1 MRSPEN
7 VLNSLQ
13 EHSAQPDYVYD
24 RIYRNLYN
32 QELFLQAYQNIYA
45 SQGNMT
51 AGTDGQTI
59 DAMSLERINRLIE
72 TLKDESYQPKPSRR
86 TYIPKKNGKT
96 RPLGIP
102 SIDDKLVQ
110 EVIRMMLESMYE
122 NSFED
127 NSHGFRPNKSC
138 HTALRMIQ
146 NRFVRCKWFVEGDIK
161 GFFDNIDHNVMI
173 NVLRKRIRD
182 ERFLRLIR
190 KFLNA
195 GYMEDNQL
203 HQSYSGTPQGGII
216 SPILANIY
224 LDQFDKYMAELK
236 KRFDRGEKRAVNKEY
251 RKLSDKRV
259 RLRRKLENTQSEE
272 ERQTLLKSIW
282 ELDKIHKSIPCKNP
296 MDADFR
302 RLQYVRYADDFIIGI
317 IGTKEDARTI
327 KQEISAYIAS
337 QLKLE
342 LSDEKTLVT
351 KATDRAKFLGFEIR
365 VTPQSNLTKKTK
377 SGTKARNFSGHV
389 MLEVPTSVIQKKL
402 LELGAMK
409 IEVHNRTESWKPIHR
424 GNLVGRTDLSILDQY
439 NGEVRGFC
447 NYYSIA
453 NNRSKLHKFR
463 YIMEYSFYKTLAC
476 KYRTSKR
483 KIIAKYRIGKDIGVK
498 YQDNQG
504 KEKVRLFWRGTLAR
518 NPYPMGSETDV
529 IHKPKG
535 ILKKPSLGMR
545 LKANR
550 CEWCGEETS
559 ALVVHQVK
567 TLKELDENK
576 PWAVFMKKINRKTM
590 VVCESC
596 HLMIHSADCE

>member
-1 MRSPEN
+1 
-7 VLNSLQ
+7 
-13 EHSAQPDYVYD
+13 
-24 RIYRNLYN
+24 
-32 QELFLQAYQNIYA
+32 
-45 SQGNMT
+45 
-51 AGTDGQTI
+51 
-59 DAMSLERINRLIE
+59 
-72 TLKDESYQPKPSRR
+72 
-86 TYIPKKNGKT
+86 
-96 RPLGIP
+96 
-102 SIDDKLVQ
+102 
-110 EVIRMMLESMYE
+110 
-122 NSFED
+122 
-127 NSHGFRPNKSC
+127 
-138 HTALRMIQ
+138 
-146 NRFVRCKWFVEGDIK
+146 
-161 GFFDNIDHNVMI
+161 
-173 NVLRKRIRD
+173 
-182 ERFLRLIR
+182 
-190 KFLNA
+190 
-195 GYMEDNQL
+195 MEDNQL

-409 IEVHNRTESWKPIHR
+409 IEVHNRTESWTPIHR

-447 NYYSIA
+447 NY
-453 NNRSKLHKFR
+453 
-463 YIMEYSFYKTLAC
+463 
-476 KYRTSKR
+476 
-483 KIIAKYRIGKDIGVK
+483 
-498 YQDNQG
+498 
-504 KEKVRLFWRGTLAR
+504 
-518 NPYPMGSETDV
+518 
-529 IHKPKG
+529 
-535 ILKKPSLGMR
+535 
-545 LKANR
+545 
-550 CEWCGEETS
+550 
-559 ALVVHQVK
+559 
-567 TLKELDENK
+567 
-576 PWAVFMKKINRKTM
+576 
-590 VVCESC
+590 
-596 HLMIHSADCE
+596 